1 MSGRSIGLRTWKII
15 FWEYDILSWRRV
27 RTHCQLLGH
36 ILQSKRTLAFLFSLL
51 FLPGNYLAVARMKE
65 FFFFSES
72 SFKNRTTKQSSF
84 IKYYLVLS
92 PNRAFVDPLQTVL
105 ASQGHTIWYADNS
118 AARRAVAQSRNAR
131 CRLLAVIHRA
141 PHLPL
146 DCLTAQKVP
155 DRRSRSAQYATAVI
169 YGALF
174 KGAICSSTSLLS
186 LPDDKA
192 LPLHPSIGLLNVAN
206 RRRVT
211 RVS

>member
-1 MSGRSIGLRTWKII
+1 
-15 FWEYDILSWRRV
+15 
-27 RTHCQLLGH
+27 
-36 ILQSKRTLAFLFSLL
+36 LA
-51 FLPGNYLAVARMKE
+51 E
-65 FFFFSES
+65 FYFAEIRFEESTRSES
-72 SFKNRTTKQSSF
+72 GVS
-84 IKYYLVLS
+84 LVLS
-92 PNRAFVDPLQTVL
+92 ADRALVNLLQTVL

-131 CRLLAVIHRA
+131 CRLLAAIHRA
-141 PHLPL
+141 PHMPL

-169 YGALF
+169 HGALF
-174 KGAICSSTSLLS
+174 IKGAICSSTSLLS

-192 LPLHPSIGLLNVAN
+192 LPLHPSIGLLDVAN